1 MPRDSF
7 ADVFRYERKY
17 LTDRL
22 SADQVANFLLLH
34 PAVFQS
40 IYYPRR
46 VWSVYFDTPEFE
58 YYQQNSLG
66 FQFRKKIRVRWYEH
80 DGETTPAQLE
90 IKMKDGEMVQKII
103 LPLQTAGGTGTLADI
118 TAAVQKT
125 LRQNFPEA
133 NALQPVMVNSYQRQ
147 YLLAEALG
155 VRATVDTDI
164 SFFTPADWELS
175 RVTIRLPITI
185 LECKYPRENDPK
197 LEQVMQRIPLHITKS
212 SKYIMGIQKC
222 YPYLMS

>member
-1 MPRDSF
+1 MSRDSF
-7 ADVFRYERKY
+7 ADAFRYERKY

-80 DGETTPAQLE
+80 DGEATTAQLE
-90 IKMKDGEMVQKII
+90 MKMKDGEMVQKTV
-103 LPLQTAGGTGTLADI
+103 LPLQTVGGTGTLGDI

-125 LRQNFPEA
+125 LQQHFPEA
-133 NALQPVMVNSYQRQ
+133 NALQPVLVNSYERQ
-147 YLLAEALG
+147 YFLARVLDI
-155 VRATVDTDI
+155 RATIDSDLL
-164 SFFTPADWELS
+164 FFTPADWEYA
-175 RVTIRLPITI
+175 RPTARLPLTI
-185 LECKYPRENDPK
+185 LECKYGRENDPH
-197 LEQVMQRIPLHITKS
+197 LEQVMQGVPLRITKS
-212 SKYIMGIQKC
+212 SKYIMGIQQC

>member
-1 MPRDSF
+1 MSRDVVTD
-7 ADVFRYERKY
+7 AFRYERKY

-22 SADQVANFLLLH
+22 SADQVANFLLLS

-66 FQFRKKIRVRWYEH
+66 FQFRKKIRIRWYEH
-80 DGETTPAQLE
+80 DGETTAAQLE
-90 IKMKDGEMVQKII
+90 MKMKDGEMVQKTV
-103 LPLQTAGGTGTLADI
+103 LPLQTVGGTGTLADI

-125 LRQNFPEA
+125 LQKHFPEA
-133 NALQPVMVNSYQRQ
+133 SALQPVLVNSYKRQ
-147 YLLAEALG
+147 YFLAEALG
-155 VRATVDTDI
+155 IRATVDTDI
-164 SFFTPADWELS
+164 SFSTPADWERAQS
-175 RVTIRLPITI
+175 TARLPLTI
-185 LECKYPRENDPK
+185 LECKYLKENDPK
-197 LEQVMQRIPLHITKS
+197 LEQVMQKIPLHITKS
-212 SKYIMGIQKC
+212 SKYIMGIQQC